1 MAGKSSDSSL
11 IMQVDDSTKTLMETI
26 QRGITQNIAESIDE
40 MRRRVSALSDDVK
53 SQTDSIDSIEMI
65 SFIDETFGVSMTG
78 VAKENFQSID
88 TLTKYIV
95 ENK

>member
-1 MAGKSSDSSL
+1 MEEQIKNVLKKFLVDELGVDGDALK
-11 IMQVDDSTKTLMETI
+11 DDSELF
-26 QRGITQNIAESIDE
+26 GDE
-40 MRRRVSALSDDVK
+40 IGL
-53 SQTDSIDSIEMI
+53 DSIDSIEMI

>member
-1 MAGKSSDSSL
+1 MNIEEVKEALKGCIVNNL
-11 IMQVDDSTKTLMETI
+11 GVDPNELEYDTPLFEE
-26 QRGITQNIAESIDE
+26 GIG
-40 MRRRVSALSDDVK
+40 L
-53 SQTDSIDSIEMI
+53 DSIDSIEMI

>member
-1 MAGKSSDSSL
+1 MTELEIKQQLKDFICSDLGVEASEL
-11 IMQVDDSTKTLMETI
+11 EFDTPLFGEGTGL
-26 QRGITQNIAESIDE
+26 
-40 MRRRVSALSDDVK
+40 
-53 SQTDSIDSIEMI
+53 DSIDSIEMI